1 MALND
6 VENNCESGVRVHKA
20 AILFSRTGGRYPS
33 YVFMNRPE
41 CKIKRRK
48 MNMRAAMV
56 TSAAPADALAFMRRA
71 PVRR

>member
-1 MALND
+1 MNLEYEYTKQQFCSQEPEVGTLAM
-6 VENNCESGVRVHKA
+6 
-20 AILFSRTGGRYPS
+20 FSR
-33 YVFMNRPE
+33 NRPE

-56 TSAAPADALAFMRRA
+56 TSAAAADALAFMRQA